1 MELTELRLHLVAKSS
16 SYRIQNDILQEKTPC
31 NIVPDSWHNPLRV
44 VEPLVYFDACQAD
57 TMLYV
62 QIQILTI
69 NKYDILLRDSDILLL
84 LVATPP
90 SVSSEQLGN
99 RSLREKSLFPL

>member
-1 MELTELRLHLVAKSS
+1 MELAELRLHLVAKPN
-16 SYRIQNDILQEKTPC
+16 SYRIRKYHFTRKIPC

-62 QIQILTI
+62 QI
-69 NKYDILLRDSDILLL
+69 N
-84 LVATPP
+84 
-90 SVSSEQLGN
+90 N
-99 RSLREKSLFPL
+99 R